1 MSAET
6 RQRILASAVE
16 LFARAG
22 GQHGVTLRDIAADCD
37 VLLGTIFYHFPQKGL
52 LYQAAVAQAY
62 EQRAVQIEASLA
74 GPEPAAFRLRRFV
87 KDMLDRYDSDDPFML
102 LVDWNAH
109 RKDATDVSQAVRDTF
124 NENYVHMAR
133 VIAEISGEPSDRT
146 QVDSRVAYLFSL
158 ISGFSKLYREYGAV
172 LKLKRDGGADAIAD
186 DMAAFMI
193 QAIKSGKAG

>member
-62 EQRAVQIEASLA
+62 EERARQIKAALT
-74 GPEPAAFRLRRFV
+74 GPEPAEARLRRFV
-87 KDMLDRYDSDDPFML
+87 ADMLTRYDNDDPHML
-102 LVDWNAH
+102 LVDWSAH
-109 RKDATDVSQAVRDTF
+109 GKDEGDITQAVRETF
-124 NENYVHMAR
+124 NENYVNMSR
-133 VIAEISGEPSDRT
+133 VVAEITGEPVDRSKLDT
-146 QVDSRVAYLFSL
+146 RIAYLFSL
-158 ISGFSKLYREYGAV
+158 IIGYAKLYREYGTV
-172 LKLKRDGGADAIAD
+172 LKLKREGGADAAVD
-186 DMAAFMI
+186 DITAFII
-193 QAIKSGKAG
+193 QAIKAGRTA